1 MTGLYQLEKKYN
13 HFATVVLDVD
23 IKVSKV
29 KNAFCEIYFQVCRFD
44 KPNLNRGNKLKQ
56 LSKQNRCMYKELR
69 EKSHRVGED
78 SPQYLQEYDGTDLIL
93 YSSSAVNVSVSVWR
107 VARVSIGTVGN
118 EAGARPAAPR

>member
-1 MTGLYQLEKKYN
+1 
-13 HFATVVLDVD
+13 
-23 IKVSKV
+23 
-29 KNAFCEIYFQVCRFD
+29 
-44 KPNLNRGNKLKQ
+44 
-56 LSKQNRCMYKELR
+56 MYKELR

-78 SPQYLQEYDGTDLIL
+78 TPRYLQEYDGTDLIL